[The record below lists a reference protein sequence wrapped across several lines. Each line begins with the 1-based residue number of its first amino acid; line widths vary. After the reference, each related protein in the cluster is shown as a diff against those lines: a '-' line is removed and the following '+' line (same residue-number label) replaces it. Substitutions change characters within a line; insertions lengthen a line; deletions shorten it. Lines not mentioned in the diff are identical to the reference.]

1 MSKKIIVLEKVKGEG
16 KGYLRPT
23 AAAKKIGVGRSTFY
37 GLQNPNSCQYDPTF
51 PEAFQVIAG
60 ARVWKEEELEAWV
73 ESRRMPKP
81 SRLGA
86 RSVEWQEHETLAWIE
101 SRHKTHFGGAETQ
114 TGGEK

>member
-1 MSKKIIVLEKVKGEG
+1 MSKNIIPLGRSVVEG

-73 ESRRMPKP
+73 ESWRMPKP
-81 SRLGA
+81 TS
-86 RSVEWQEHETLAWIE
+86 
-101 SRHKTHFGGAETQ
+101 AEGLQ
-114 TGGEK
+114 NG